1 MIKLF
6 DDLLLL
12 KKEIR
17 SIEIENEIDSILE
30 LDLPFFRSE
39 KNLTV
44 LYLPLYTEINQKILM
59 IANKKNI
66 FFYPKQ
72 NNFNKDKNHKS
83 LLKEKHGEST
93 LVIFSSL
100 KMALK
105 NYSEQ
110 FQKIRSKMNELDINP
125 VLDRV
130 EIAGRELRK
139 LTDLMEGLLELII
152 VVKERNI
159 DEFDISLIS
168 FDYDLLNTETRYWLE
183 RCRSHMYRIA
193 SLRTKCEM
201 QANKQLNDTM
211 SRLTVIMAFL
221 TIVGIVVSVPGT
233 VGAIFGIPALS
244 DAYFRPNTTL
254 LVFVLVGAT
263 MLSIALGYLYWKSLG
278 FVYVKPR

>member
-6 DDLLLL
+6 DDLLL

-105 NYSEQ
+105 NYSEH
-110 FQKIRSKMNELDINP
+110 
-125 VLDRV
+125 RV

-244 DAYFRPNTTL
+244 DTYFRPNTTL